1 MLGIQLFNLMNT
13 AFLDNIRQVKSR
25 RNKKNR
31 RGLLKNH
38 TAGSKPFISH
48 HNEEVRILKYYIIIR
63 TLLEVYVYY
72 MCIICRQ
79 RKLES
84 SPVG

>member
-48 HNEEVRILKYYIIIR
+48 HNEDIRILNYYVIIT

-72 MCIICRQ
+72 MSIICRQ
-79 RKLES
+79 RKL
-84 SPVG
+84 